1 MFLGR
6 VKRVE
11 SRVIGGHRRNAQP
24 VVSILGTCH
33 PTFQRCLQW
42 VQPDWLG
49 EIIVHSAH
57 EIVSKSPNEEI
68 VFAGVIV
75 PCRRAEYL
83 A

>member
-1 MFLGR
+1 MTAPEKSIAVPPF
-6 VKRVE
+6 E
-11 SRVIGGHRRNAQP
+11 SLSNDRDFM
-24 VVSILGTCH
+24 T
-33 PTFQRCLQW
+33 
-42 VQPDWLG
+42 
-49 EIIVHSAH
+49 AH